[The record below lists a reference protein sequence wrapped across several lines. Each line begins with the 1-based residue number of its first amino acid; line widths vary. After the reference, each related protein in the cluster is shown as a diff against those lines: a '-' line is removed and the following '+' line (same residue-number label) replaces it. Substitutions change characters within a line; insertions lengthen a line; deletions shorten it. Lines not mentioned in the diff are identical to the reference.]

1 MLCNDENVRTNW
13 TSLWQNINPL
23 RATANF
29 LFYSDK
35 SKKIMWFDSSKLSR
49 QLTHLR
55 KRERI
60 KENLIIIVNIIQ
72 INHEVIV
79 INKS

>member
-1 MLCNDENVRTNW
+1 MMKNVRNQNVQNQ

-23 RATANF
+23 RATVNF

-55 KRERI
+55 KRAKERE
-60 KENLIIIVNIIQ
+60 K
-72 INHEVIV
+72 
-79 INKS
+79 